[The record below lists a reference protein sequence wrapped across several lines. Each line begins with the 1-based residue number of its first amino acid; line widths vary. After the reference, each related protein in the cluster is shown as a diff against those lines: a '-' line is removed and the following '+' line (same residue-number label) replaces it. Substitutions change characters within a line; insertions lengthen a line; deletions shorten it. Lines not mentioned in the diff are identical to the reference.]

1 MYIYPLSGF
10 QLYIFGIIIII
21 DIRVQRRVEQNN
33 AITLLCVHLLFFAIS
48 ITRNWLSV
56 KSMQKTVLNIQLFGW
71 CVAVASSWTTF
82 IVNIFSECIW
92 MSDVWEIERT
102 SPGNL
107 LWLCGHEKCL
117 YVIIV
122 DSYRYLQ
129 TKCFWFISGVSIQP
143 MTQFTTISL
152 FKYFVNIWIKLLAQ
166 IWTKLESTQTEVER
180 R

>member
-1 MYIYPLSGF
+1 
-10 QLYIFGIIIII
+10 
-21 DIRVQRRVEQNN
+21 
-33 AITLLCVHLLFFAIS
+33 
-48 ITRNWLSV
+48 
-56 KSMQKTVLNIQLFGW
+56 
-71 CVAVASSWTTF
+71 
-82 IVNIFSECIW
+82 

-180 R
+180 RWAKNKYFLVTMYGKKKYYCKTQKKKCFNKWPKTIFLFILNVWTILTFVNRKKWINKIWSALGQMDKREMKMIIKTFMK